1 MRFTKLGH
9 SCVRLEK
16 DGAHLV
22 IDPGVW
28 SGTDPLA
35 GANALLI
42 THEHVDHINSDVV
55 RAALEADAGLELWT
69 TGAVAE
75 QFAGFGGRV
84 HAVGHGDAFTAAGF
98 DVHVYGRDHAP
109 IYPGMPV
116 VANVGFAI
124 DGNVFHP
131 GDAFTV
137 PDEPARTLRS
147 REHGGVLRTWNHTLH
162 AEPAGD
168 QRCRYSD
175 TVDIDAGPLTGFIAT
190 LAIWVFQYRQRRWH
204 KLVRNHLRP
213 SGPRYATKARSEPA

>member
-1 MRFTKLGH
+1 MRLTKLGH

-16 DGAHLV
+16 DGAQLV

-42 THEHVDHINSDVV
+42 THEHVDHIDAGVV
-55 RAALEADAGLELWT
+55 RSALEQDGGLELWT
-69 TGAVAE
+69 VGAVAE

-84 HAVGHGDAFTAAGF
+84 HTVGEGDAFAAAGF
-98 DVHVYGRDHAP
+98 DVHVYGRDHAA

-124 DGNVFHP
+124 DGNLFHP

-137 PDEPARTLRS
+137 PDEPVTTLLLPIS
-147 REHGGVLRTWNHTLH
+147 APWLKTSEMLDYAKAIQPKISYGIHDELLNANGLGLVEML
-162 AEPAGD
+162 AGAFLG
-168 QRCRYSD
+168 
-175 TVDIDAGPLTGFIAT
+175 DAGG
-190 LAIWVFQYRQRRWH
+190 Y
-204 KLVRNHLRP
+204 VRL
-213 SGPRYATKARSEPA
+213 EPGASAEI

>member
-1 MRFTKLGH
+1 MRLTKLGH

-16 DGAHLV
+16 DGANLV

-42 THEHVDHINSDVV
+42 THEHVDHIDGGVV
-55 RAALEADAGLELWT
+55 RAALERDPSLELWT
-69 TGAVAE
+69 VAAVAE
-75 QFAGFGGRV
+75 DFASFGGRV
-84 HAVGHGDAFTAAGF
+84 HSVGHGDAFTAAGF
-98 DVHVYGRDHAP
+98 DVHVHGREHAP

-137 PDEPARTLRS
+137 PDEPVRTLLLPISAPWLKTSEMLDYAKAVRPQINYAIHD
-147 REHGGVLRTWNHTLH
+147 ELLNANGVGLVEML
-162 AEPAGD
+162 AGAFLG
-168 QRCRYSD
+168 
-175 TVDIDAGPLTGFIAT
+175 DAG
-190 LAIWVFQYRQRRWH
+190 
-204 KLVRNHLRP
+204 
-213 SGPRYATKARSEPA
+213 SYARLEPGASADI